1 MMQPQRDKSFVRL
14 PMALVQ
20 YVFLRTDIPTISR
33 GGQVAQAC
41 HACVAAIFVYKDVPD
56 TQRYLQHLSEMTK
69 VVLKV
74 NKAQC
79 SSLARFL
86 TENRYDHYEWTEQPE
101 NEVTCIALRPY
112 DKKDCSDLLCFIRD
126 YKLY

>member
-1 MMQPQRDKSFVRL
+1 
-14 PMALVQ
+14 MALVQ
-20 YVFLRTDIPTISR
+20 YVFLRTDISTISK

-41 HACVAAIFVYKDVPD
+41 HACVAATSVYKHVPD
-56 TQRYLQHLSEMTK
+56 TQRYLQNLSEMTK

-74 NKAQC
+74 NGEQC
-79 SSLARFL
+79 SSLTRFL
-86 TENRYDHYEWTEQPE
+86 NENRYDHYAWNEQPE